1 MAELPEDL
9 TGLMDELSNNACFV
23 RTLLNLAHDKVHF
36 YLSDQKLLGPYRDL
50 LASHAREL
58 ETLLVLAFRLLGEI
72 EQDAEAV
79 SESLYRTGAPA

>member
-1 MAELPEDL
+1 MAELPENL

-23 RTLLNLAHDKVHF
+23 RTLLDLAHDKVHF
-36 YLSDQKLLGPYRDL
+36 YLADQKLLGPYRDL

-72 EQDAEAV
+72 EQGAEAV